1 MRIAGAVV
9 MTALLSGAALA
20 QSSAPPMAPP
30 MAPAPATSEPPT
42 APSPAAPAPATA
54 APAAMPE
61 PAPDS
66 ISRDDYIAK
75 ARAAA
80 EKRAAAHFDAMDANH
95 DGILTKAE
103 IAAYHAHHKKGD
115 EAPQ

>member
-1 MRIAGAVV
+1 MTMRIAGVVV

-20 QSSAPPMAPP
+20 QSSSPPMAPP

-42 APSPAAPAPATA
+42 APSPAPAAAAPATT
-54 APAAMPE
+54 
-61 PAPDS
+61 PAPDG

-80 EKRAAAHFDAMDANH
+80 EKRAAAHFDEMDANH